1 MKEPHIKYLDNK
13 ISFESLL
20 GEISS
25 NLLSIPI
32 ESVDA
37 AIESSMKMLVEFFD
51 ADRCHLGEFSSDQS
65 KIEVSYFYTRSGI
78 NIPPINVI
86 GEDYLPFV
94 FGSIKQDEIVDF
106 TSPSE
111 LPDYAELDCAEFE
124 RLGIKSLLVLP
135 LQIGKEVQF
144 GLSLSTITKHIKW
157 EEETI
162 NRIMIVANI
171 LAHTIQRKMA
181 HKQILDEKEW
191 SEAVMQG
198 MPQITYVFDLQGRL
212 KRWNKNA
219 EAVLG
224 FSSEEMKDKFIGELY
239 SKEDMK
245 RVMKVVEKV
254 IEDGQEHQVEYDF
267 INKSG
272 EIVPFYYGSGKLMEI
287 GGEQYIVGQTVDISE
302 IKKAQEK
309 IASQLEEIKE
319 LKNQL
324 EAENIYLR
332 HELKSVIPYG
342 DIIGESDV
350 LKHIFY
356 RVKQVAP
363 LHTTVLLEGETG
375 TGKELFA
382 KDIHKKSTR
391 SNKPLITVNC
401 AALPPSL
408 IESEL
413 FGHERGAFTGA
424 LQKQIGRFELAN
436 GGTLF
441 LDEIGEIPIEL
452 QVKLLRV
459 LQEGEFER
467 IGNSKTLKT
476 DVRIIA
482 ATNRNL
488 EEEIKSGRFRKD
500 LFYRLSVYPITIAP
514 LRDRPDD
521 IPHLTEHFVKRFNQK
536 FKKNITRIPRKT
548 IEQLKLYDWPGNIRE
563 LENIIERA
571 MILSTTSTLK
581 VEKLKSID
589 KPSHKKFQRLEDYE
603 RDYIINVLNHTMWR
617 INGTKGAASILD
629 MHPETLR
636 SRMRKLGIERPN
648 TTLYFH

>member
-1 MKEPHIKYLDNK
+1 MADQQSKASSSKLH
-13 ISFESLL
+13 FETLL
-20 GEISS
+20 GNLSS
-25 NLLSIPI
+25 TLVSIPI
-32 ESVDA
+32 ESIDS
-37 AIESSMKMLVEFFD
+37 AIVTSMKMLVEFFD
-51 ADRCHLGEFSSDQS
+51 ADRCHLGEFSSDKS
-65 KIEVSYFYTRSGI
+65 KIEISYFYSRPGI
-78 NIPPINVI
+78 NIPQTNII
-86 GEDYLPFV
+86 GKDYLSFV
-94 FGSIKQDEIVDF
+94 FDSIKQDEIIEF
-106 TSPSE
+106 TSPAE
-111 LPDYAELDCAEFE
+111 LPDHAKQERAEFE

-135 LQIGKEVQF
+135 LQIGNEVQF
-144 GLSLSTITKHIKW
+144 GLSLSSITKHIKW
-157 EEETI
+157 EKQSI

-171 LAHTIQRKMA
+171 LANVIQRKMA
-181 HKQILDEKEW
+181 LKQMLDEKEW
-191 SEAVMQG
+191 SEAVMEG

-212 KRWNKNA
+212 KRWNKDA
-219 EAVLG
+219 ETVLG
-224 FSSEEMKDKFIGELY
+224 YSAEEMKDKFIGDLY
-239 SKEDMK
+239 NDEDMK
-245 RVMKVVEKV
+245 RVMNVVEKV
-254 IEDGQEHQVEYDF
+254 IEDGREHQVEYDF

-287 GGEQYIVGQTVDISE
+287 GDEQYIVGQSINISE

-309 IASQLEEIKE
+309 IASQLEEIID

-324 EAENIYLR
+324 EVENIYLR
-332 HELKSVIPYG
+332 QELLVI
-342 DIIGESDV
+342 DSHSKIIGNSDI
-350 LKHIFY
+350 LKHLFY
-356 RVKQVAP
+356 RIEQVA
-363 LHTTVLLEGETG
+363 LLDTTVLLEGETG

-401 AALPPSL
+401 AALPASL

-441 LDEIGEIPIEL
+441 LDEIGEIPFEL

-467 IGNSKTLKT
+467 IGNPKTLTT

-488 EEEIKSGRFRKD
+488 EEEIKRGRFRKD
-500 LFYRLSVYPITIAP
+500 LFYRLSVYPITISP

-521 IPHLTEHFVKRFNQK
+521 IPHLVEHFVKRFNQK
-536 FKKNITRIPRKT
+536 FRKNITRIPTKT
-548 IEQLKLYDWPGNIRE
+548 IDQLKLYNWPGNIRE
-563 LENIIERA
+563 LENIIERS

-589 KPSHKKFQRLEDYE
+589 KPSKEKFQRLEDYE
-603 RDYIINVLNHTMWR
+603 RDYIINVLDHTMWR
-617 INGTKGAASILD
+617 INGSKGAASILD

-636 SRMRKLGIERPN
+636 SRMRKLGIKRLN
-648 TTLYFH
+648 TTL